1 MHILALDIG
10 SYSIKYVS
18 SFVDRRKI
26 THVDM
31 SEVIISDYLEDHP
44 SMPVRDAQINI
55 VQDILSNTA
64 RPDSRVIYQADSEM
78 MTTRFLE
85 LPVKNKKKADLMLPF
100 QLEEDIPYA
109 LSEIHY
115 AYRMDAQKST
125 HSALVELIRESD
137 FEPYYGA
144 LRENDILPTILTS
157 EASAI
162 ENYFH
167 QNAIPGPFCVVNL
180 GHKTTRA
187 YFFFNSRLL
196 ATHVSYIGGDDINE
210 MIAETYKIDPTEA
223 IIYKH
228 QNAFFLTANQYSEV
242 DEAQREFASSMEKV
256 FQPLVSDF
264 SRWRI
269 GFKVNFNLS
278 INHVFICG
286 GTSNVKNI
294 ANYLTEK
301 WDTKV
306 TLLESFDK
314 IDSEKVDLNPKNK
327 SKFALVNMMAQG
339 FKRKNRF
346 INLLTGRFAQASL
359 TEIPLH
365 SMAFIGMRIFAVT
378 VLFALS
384 FLVERFFIQRDI
396 VALNAKLTTTMKNDE
411 LAIPPRLRRQL
422 TTNPRPIL
430 DSINKRARSVKQE
443 ISTLQSAV
451 EIKALSPLITI
462 TELMTNSPNVTM
474 IQFVNDVN
482 NTVTAQFEADE
493 VKDLL
498 TLQTALESGRLS
510 DVKTQLDEGSKKL
523 SLTAQGN

>member
-18 SFVDRRKI
+18 SFIDRRKI

-44 SMPVRDAQINI
+44 GMPIREAQFNI
-55 VQDILSNTA
+55 VQDIIANTV
-64 RPDSRVIYQADSEM
+64 RPDSRIIYAADSEM

-115 AYRMDAQKST
+115 AYRMEGQKNS

-137 FEPYYGA
+137 FEPYYN
-144 LRENDILPTILTS
+144 LLKERDILPTILTS

-167 QNAIPGPFCVVNL
+167 QNAIAGPFCVVNL

-196 ATHVSYIGGDDINE
+196 ATHVSYVGGQDINE
-210 MIAETYKIDPTEA
+210 MISETYKIDPTEA

-228 QNAFFLTANQYSEV
+228 QNAFFLTTNQYGEV
-242 DEAQREFASSMEKV
+242 DDAQREFASAMDKV
-256 FQPLVSDF
+256 FQPLITDF
-264 SRWRI
+264 SRWRV
-269 GFKVNFNLS
+269 GFKVNFNLT

-306 TLLESFDK
+306 SLLESFDK
-314 IDSEKVDLNPKNK
+314 VESEKVDLNPKNK
-327 SKFALVNMMAQG
+327 SKFALVNMLAQG

-346 INLLTGRFAQASL
+346 INLLTGRFAQTSL

-365 SMAFIGMRIFAVT
+365 SMAFIGVRVAAVT

-384 FLVERFFIQRDI
+384 FLIERFFIQRDI
-396 VALNAKLTTTMKNDE
+396 SALNVRLTSTMKNDE

-422 TTNPRPIL
+422 TTTPKPIL
-430 DSINKRARSVKQE
+430 DSLNKRARSVKQE

-451 EIKALSPLITI
+451 EIHALSPLITI
-462 TELMTNSPNVTM
+462 GELVRDYPAVTM
-474 IQFVNDVN
+474 TQFVNDSTN
-482 NTVTAQFEADE
+482 NVTAQFEAED
-493 VKDLL
+493 VKDLKA
-498 TLQTALESGRLS
+498 LQTALESGRLL
-510 DVKTQLDEGSKKL
+510 DVQTQLDEAGKKL
-523 SLTAQGN
+523 TMTAQGN

>member
-1 MHILALDIG
+1 MHILAIDIG

-18 SFVDRRKI
+18 SFVDRRK
-26 THVDM
+26 TSHVDM

-44 SMPVRDAQINI
+44 SMPLRDAQMNI
-55 VQDILSNTA
+55 VQEILASTA
-64 RPDSRVIYQADSEM
+64 RPDTRVIYQAESEM

-115 AYRMDAQKST
+115 AYRMEPQKST
-125 HSALVELIRESD
+125 FSALVELIRETD
-137 FEPYYGA
+137 FEPYYGM
-144 LRENDILPTILTS
+144 LRERDILPTVLTT
-157 EASAI
+157 EASSM
-162 ENYFH
+162 ENYFN
-167 QNAIPGPFCVVNL
+167 QNGIQGAYCVVNL

-196 ATHVSYIGGDDINE
+196 ATHVSYVGGNDINE
-210 MIAETYKIDPTEA
+210 MISETYKIDPTEA

-228 QNAFFLTANQYSEV
+228 QNAFFLTTGQYGEV
-242 DEAQREFASSMEKV
+242 DEAQREFASSMDKV
-256 FQPLVSDF
+256 FQPLVTDF

-269 GFKVNFNLS
+269 GFKVNFNLTV
-278 INHVFICG
+278 NHVFLCG
-286 GTSNVKNI
+286 GTSNVKNV

-314 IDSEKVDLNPKNK
+314 VESEKIDLNPKNK

-365 SMAFIGMRIFAVT
+365 SMAFIGVRVAAVT

-384 FLVERFFIQRDI
+384 LLAERIFIQRDI
-396 VALNAKLTTTMKNDE
+396 QALNAKITNVMKNEE
-411 LAIPPRLRRQL
+411 LSIPPRIRRQL
-422 TTNPRPIL
+422 TTTPRPIL
-430 DSINKRARSVKQE
+430 DGLNKRARSVKQE

-451 EIKALSPLITI
+451 EIKALSPLVTVSQIVA
-462 TELMTNSPNVTM
+462 NYPSVTM
-474 IQFVNDVN
+474 TQFVNDTTN
-482 NTVTAQFEADE
+482 SVTAQFEAED
-493 VKDLL
+493 VKDLRA
-498 TLQTALESGRLS
+498 LQTALEGGRIS
-510 DVKTQLDEGSKKL
+510 DVKTQLDEGAKKL
-523 SLTAQGN
+523 TMTAQGI

>member
-1 MHILALDIG
+1 MHILAIDIG
-10 SYSIKYVS
+10 SYSIKYTS
-18 SFVDRRKI
+18 SFIDRRKI
-26 THVDM
+26 SHVDM

-44 SMPVRDAQINI
+44 GMPVREAQLNI
-55 VQDILSNTA
+55 VQDILANTA
-64 RPDSRVIYQADSEM
+64 RPDSRVIYQVDEEM

-85 LPVKNKKKADLMLPF
+85 LPVKSKKKADLMLPF

-115 AYRMDAQKST
+115 AYRLDGNKST
-125 HSALVELIRESD
+125 HSAMVELIRESD
-137 FEPYYGA
+137 FEPYYNL
-144 LRENDILPTILTS
+144 LRERDILPTVLTT

-167 QNAIPGPFCVVNL
+167 LNAIAGPFCVVNI

-187 YFFFNSRLL
+187 YFFYNSRLL
-196 ATHVSYIGGDDINE
+196 ATHVSYVGGEDVNE
-210 MIAETYKIDPTEA
+210 MISETYKIDPTEA

-228 QNAFFLTANQYSEV
+228 QNAFFLTANQYDEV
-242 DEAQREFASSMEKV
+242 DEAQREFASSMDKV
-256 FQPLVSDF
+256 FQSLTSDF

-278 INHVFICG
+278 VGHVFLCG
-286 GTSNVKNI
+286 GTANIKNI

-314 IDSEKVDLNPKNK
+314 VESEKVDTNAKNK
-327 SKFALVNMMAQG
+327 NKFALVNMMSQG
-339 FKRKNRF
+339 FKRKQRF

-365 SMAFIGMRIFAVT
+365 SMAFIGVRVAAIM

-384 FLVERFFIQRDI
+384 FLIERFFIQRDI
-396 VALNAKLTTTMKNDE
+396 VALNAKITNVMKADE
-411 LAIPPRLRRQL
+411 LSIPPRLRRQL

-430 DSINKRARSVKQE
+430 DSLNKRSRSVKQE
-443 ISTLQSAV
+443 ISTLQAAV
-451 EIKALSPLITI
+451 EIKALSPLVTI
-462 TELMTNSPNVTM
+462 SQIVANFPNVTM
-474 IQFVNDVN
+474 TRFTNDAGGA
-482 NTVTAQFEADE
+482 VTAQFEAED
-493 VKDLL
+493 VKDLKS
-498 TLQTALESGRLS
+498 LQTALEGGRLAE
-510 DVKTQLDEGSKKL
+510 VKTQLEESAKKL
-523 SLTAQGN
+523 NLTAQGN

>member
-1 MHILALDIG
+1 MHILAIDIG

-18 SFVDRRKI
+18 TFVDRRKI
-26 THVDM
+26 SHVDM

-44 SMPVRDAQINI
+44 GMPVRDAQLNI
-55 VQDILSNTA
+55 VQEILQNSA
-64 RPDSRVIYQADSEM
+64 RPDTRVIYQADEEM

-115 AYRMDAQKST
+115 AYRLEGNKTT
-125 HSALVELIRESD
+125 HSAMVELIRETD
-137 FEPYYGA
+137 FEPYYT
-144 LRENDILPTILTS
+144 LLKEKDILPTILTT
-157 EASAI
+157 EASTM

-167 QNAIPGPFCVVNL
+167 QNAIAGPFCVVNI

-187 YFFFNSRLL
+187 YFFYNSRLL
-196 ATHVSYIGGDDINE
+196 ATHVSYVGGQDVNE
-210 MIAETYKIDPTEA
+210 MISETYKIDPTEA

-228 QNAFFLTANQYSEV
+228 QNAFFLTANQYDDV
-242 DEAQREFASSMEKV
+242 DEAQREFASSMDKV
-256 FQPLVSDF
+256 FQPLSSDF

-269 GFKVNFNLS
+269 GFKVNYNLS
-278 INHVFICG
+278 VGHVFLCG
-286 GTSNVKNI
+286 GSSNIKNI

-306 TLLESFDK
+306 TLLESFETVE
-314 IDSEKVDLNPKNK
+314 SEKVDLNAKNK
-327 SKFALVNMMAQG
+327 SKFALVNMMALG

-359 TEIPLH
+359 TELPLH
-365 SMAFIGMRIFAVT
+365 SMAFIGVRVTAIT

-384 FLVERFFIQRDI
+384 FLIERFFMQRDI
-396 VALNAKLTTTMKNDE
+396 VALNAKITSVMKADE

-430 DSINKRARSVKQE
+430 DSLNKRSRSVKQE
-443 ISTLQSAV
+443 ISTLQAAV
-451 EIKALSPLITI
+451 EIKALSPLVTVSQIVA
-462 TELMTNSPNVTM
+462 NFPNVTM
-474 IQFVNDVN
+474 TRFTNDN
-482 NTVTAQFEADE
+482 TGTVTAQFEAE
-493 VKDLL
+493 ELKDLQAF
-498 TLQTALESGRLS
+498 QTALEGGRLA
-510 DVKTQLDEGSKKL
+510 DVKTQLEEGSKKL
-523 SLTAQGN
+523 TMTAQGN